1 MGYQIFLKNS
11 VTKFLD
17 KISDKDYSLI
27 SNSIESL
34 INNPRSFNSKKIL
47 SNKKDIYRIRA
58 GRFRIIY
65 YIDDKNKTIIIL
77 EVRYRR
83 EDTYRDY

>member
-1 MGYQIFLKNS
+1 MGYRVSFKGS

-17 KISDKDYSLI
+17 KLPEKDWGHISHCLDNL
-27 SNSIESL
+27 SND
-34 INNPRSFNSKKIL
+34 PRPFNSKKIL
-47 SNKKDIYRIRA
+47 SNKKNIYRIRS

-65 YIDDKNKTIIIL
+65 YIDDKNRNIIIL
-77 EVRYRR
+77 EIRYRR

>member
-77 EVRYRR
+77 EVRYCR